1 MRCSLY
7 RDTFVD
13 ARCTFRCFDAFTYNV
28 YARDNDMVQK
38 HVQAHKDAW
47 QAYKK
52 TYREYGYSNS
62 NDMIGAV
69 EEEMLKTQ
77 ETKVEEALRR
87 GEEGIAVVD
96 EEATVIMHNETIT
109 PTSPPHH
116 SLIMNQSANLLKALV
131 IVSKSMI

>member
-13 ARCTFRCFDAFTYNV
+13 ARCTFRCFDTISLTTFSKDTI
-28 YARDNDMVQK
+28 QK

-96 EEATVIMHNETIT
+96 EEATDDHA
-109 PTSPPHH
+109 
-116 SLIMNQSANLLKALV
+116 Q
-131 IVSKSMI
+131 